1 MNLGILNNIESL
13 NAKSLQFRYSNT
25 SQAQLLAEEA
35 LKYSTEIN
43 DEKWLAI
50 SKLNK
55 FWCLFLQ
62 SDFNNIIDKL
72 IKLIFYFSDS
82 GLESYRAEALLLT
95 AQVQEGYGV
104 YEILQNK
111 IVAV

>member
-13 NAKSLQFRYSNT
+13 NDKSLQFRYSNT

-62 SDFNNIIDKL
+62 SDFNNIIDEL
-72 IKLIFYFSDS
+72 IKLIFYFADT
-82 GLESYRAEALLLT
+82 GLKNYHAEALLLT

>member
-1 MNLGILNNIESL
+1 MDFKKLNDIDAL
-13 NAKSLQFRYSNT
+13 NAKSLQLRYSNT
-25 SQAQLLAEEA
+25 SQALLFAEEA

-55 FWCLFLQ
+55 LWCLFLQ
-62 SDFNNIIDKL
+62 SDFNNIDEL
-72 IKLIFYFSDS
+72 IKLIFYFADT
-82 GLESYRAEALLLT
+82 GLKNYHAEALLLT

>member
-13 NAKSLQFRYSNT
+13 NIKSLQFRYSNT
-25 SQAQLLAEEA
+25 SQALLFAEEA
-35 LKYSTEIN
+35 LEYSTEIN
-43 DEKWLAI
+43 NEKWLAI

-55 FWCLFLQ
+55 FWCLFLK

>member
-1 MNLGILNNIESL
+1 MNSKNTNNIESL
-13 NAKSLQFRYSNT
+13 NIKSLQLRYSNT
-25 SQAQLLAEEA
+25 SQALLFADEA

-43 DEKWLAI
+43 NEKWLAI

-55 FWCLFLQ
+55 FWCLFLK

>member
-1 MNLGILNNIESL
+1 MKTVSLINIESL
-13 NAKSLQFRYSNT
+13 NAKSLQFRYGNT
-25 SQAQLLAEEA
+25 SLAQLFAEEA

>member
-13 NAKSLQFRYSNT
+13 NAKSLQFRYGNT
-25 SQAQLLAEEA
+25 SLAQLLAEEA
-35 LKYSTEIN
+35 FKYSTEIN
-43 DEKWLAI
+43 NEKWLAI

-55 FWCLFLQ
+55 LWRLFLK
-62 SDFNNIIDKL
+62 SDFNNIDEL
-72 IKLIFYFSDS
+72 IKLIFYFADT
-82 GLESYRAEALLLT
+82 GLKNYHAEALLLT